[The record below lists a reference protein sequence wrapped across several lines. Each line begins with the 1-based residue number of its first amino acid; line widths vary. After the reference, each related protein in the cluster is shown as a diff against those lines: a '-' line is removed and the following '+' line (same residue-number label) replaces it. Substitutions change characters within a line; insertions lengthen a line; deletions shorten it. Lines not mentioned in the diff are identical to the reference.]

1 MRLPEPA
8 DEELIS
14 SAASVIN
21 PKMVGANMVGDR
33 LFGDV
38 GCALITRVGNLYL
51 GVCIDTAS
59 STGFCAE
66 HSAIA
71 ARVTAG
77 EYNVKKIVAVWKD
90 DNGAAHVLSPCGR
103 CREFLRQIDEDNLD
117 TDVILGRG
125 KVSKLKDLLPHH
137 EWAEPLV

>member
-14 SAASVIN
+14 SAASALN
-21 PKMVGANMVGDR
+21 PKMVGDR
-33 LFGDV
+33 LFGYV

-77 EYNVKKIVAVWKD
+77 EYNVK
-90 DNGAAHVLSPCGR
+90 
-103 CREFLRQIDEDNLD
+103 
-117 TDVILGRG
+117 
-125 KVSKLKDLLPHH
+125 
-137 EWAEPLV
+137 

>member
-21 PKMVGANMVGDR
+21 PKMVGAKMVGDR

-59 STGFCAE
+59 STGFCA
-66 HSAIA
+66 
-71 ARVTAG
+71 
-77 EYNVKKIVAVWKD
+77 
-90 DNGAAHVLSPCGR
+90 
-103 CREFLRQIDEDNLD
+103 
-117 TDVILGRG
+117 
-125 KVSKLKDLLPHH
+125 
-137 EWAEPLV
+137 

>member
-1 MRLPEPA
+1 MRLPRPT

-14 SAASVIN
+14 NAASVIN
-21 PKMVGANMVGDR
+21 PKMVGDR

-38 GCALITRVGNLYL
+38 GCALITRDGNLYL

-59 STGFCAE
+59 GTGFCAE

-71 ARVTAG
+71 AMVTAG

-90 DNGAAHVLSPCGR
+90 DNGAAYVLSPCGR

-117 TDVILGRG
+117 ADVILGRG